1 MLYREFK
8 SRLTAGYLAPFVIAL
23 AVLAGIILW
32 RLGDQIALNQWVEH
46 TDRVILNAK
55 DTQLALRGVQL
66 SYRAYLQSSDRRYL
80 AELAEAQRELDSA
93 FKRVAAAVA
102 DNPDQLQRLS
112 KINDL
117 TERWATTTKSLID
130 RKDHHQ
136 FKAEDLVGLRRQAD
150 SVFDALGDFIA
161 AENALRVH
169 RASRQAAA
177 YRVIFVLVPL
187 LSALAVTF
195 LGYWGWRRIQVA
207 GEQFREAL
215 DTAERARAEAEHA
228 RNEAENDRVE
238 TNRAR
243 TAAEKAQAAAE
254 EASAR
259 AEEASRAKNSFIGT
273 VSHELRN
280 PLNSIMLWS
289 TALLRDPALGEG
301 TRGGLIAIERAA
313 KTQAQLIGDLLD
325 ISRIESG
332 RLRLD
337 LQVVDLAEV
346 VKAGVETMRIAAE
359 AKSITLRESYHSR
372 VGSISCD
379 SGRLQQVVWNLV
391 SNAVKFTPNGGTV
404 QISIERINSHAEI
417 IVADTGRGI
426 EPAALNS
433 VFDRFWQE
441 DGAGESRHGV
451 GLGLSIVKEIV
462 TIHGGTVSADS
473 AGTGKGSTFTVR
485 LPLSAT
491 TGSSSNDRDDSIADE
506 TPPAENPE
514 ERSRGR

>member
-1 MLYREFK
+1 VFK

-23 AVLAGIILW
+23 AVLSGIILW
-32 RLGDQIALNQWVEH
+32 RLDDQIALNHWVEH

-55 DTQLALRGVQL
+55 DTQLALRYVQL

-80 AELAEAQRELDSA
+80 AELAEAQREFEGALS
-93 FKRVAAAVA
+93 RVAAAVA

-117 TERWATTTKSLID
+117 REQWATTIKSLID
-130 RKDHHQ
+130 RNDHDQ

-161 AENALRVH
+161 AENALRAH

-177 YRVIFVLVPL
+177 SRVIFVLVPL
-187 LSALAVTF
+187 LSAVAATF

-215 DTAERARAEAEHA
+215 DVAERARAEAE
-228 RNEAENDRVE
+228 NERVE
-238 TNRAR
+238 TDRAR
-243 TAAEKAQAAAE
+243 AAAEEAQAEAE

-301 TRGGLIAIERAA
+301 TRCGLIAIERAA

-359 AKSITLRESYHSR
+359 AKSITLRESYHPR
-372 VGSISCD
+372 IGSIPCD

-404 QISIERINSHAEI
+404 QISVERINSHAEI

-451 GLGLSIVKEIV
+451 GLGLSIVNEIV
-462 TIHGGTVSADS
+462 TMHGGTVSANS

-491 TGSSSNDRDDSIADE
+491 SGSSSNDQGDSIADE
-506 TPPAENPE
+506 IPPAESPE
-514 ERSRGR
+514 ESSRGR